1 VAGHYFSDRPEIA
14 SDPST
19 VTVDVGGVSM
29 ELTSDT
35 GVFSR
40 GRLDPGTSVLLREM
54 PLPDGDGP
62 VLDLGCGYGPIAC
75 VLATHRPS
83 MPIVGVDV
91 NERALELLRANASRL
106 NLDKVAG
113 SLPDAVDGDQRFT
126 HIYSNPPIRIGKQ
139 ALHDLLSRWLPRL
152 VPGGTAYL
160 VVQRNLGADSL
171 AKWLAGEGYAVTR
184 IASHR
189 GFRVLQVV
197 NVPG

>member
-1 VAGHYFSDRPEIA
+1 MAGHYFSERPEIA
-14 SDPST
+14 SDPAT
-19 VTVDVGGVSM
+19 VSVAVGDVSM

-75 VLATHRPS
+75 ALALQRPS
-83 MPIVGVDV
+83 LPIVGVDV
-91 NERALELLRANASRL
+91 NERALDLLRANASRL
-106 NLDKVAG
+106 RLDNVTG
-113 SLPDAVDGDQRFT
+113 CLPDAVDEQRRFT

-139 ALHDLLSRWLPRL
+139 ALHELLLRWLPML
-152 VPGGTAYL
+152 VPGGVAYL

-171 AKWLAGEGYAVTR
+171 AKWLTEQGYAVDR

-189 GFRVLQVV
+189 GFRVLKVV
-197 NVPG
+197 R